1 MRPVHNS
8 VTSCDTD
15 SSPTSQ
21 NLVSLILGKV
31 PQTPVIPT
39 AQCHDLEFRDL
50 NSGIPELREALF
62 ITGRERQESL
72 RDHLSVQPFLS
83 VYPLPRQRTVSSPSG
98 KTEGEGGRIAK
109 CNMAEQEADRGRANS
124 NVSHSF
130 CTRQAEKG
138 AGSWQLRWRQKRLLL
153 PGNRAQGWGSSHPHR
168 LVGSCLCP
176 CAGLFLLPPR
186 CIPRDSSS
194 QSPASLSSPSLAE
207 CALPAEFSL
216 DVRDPG
222 LHLSLVQPSITL
234 P

>member
-15 SSPTSQ
+15 FSPTSQ

-83 VYPLPRQRTVSSPSG
+83 VYLLPRQRTVSSPSG
-98 KTEGEGGRIAK
+98 KTEGEGGELPSATWQNRRQI
-109 CNMAEQEADRGRANS
+109 EAVPTAMSVTPSAPGR
-124 NVSHSF
+124 
-130 CTRQAEKG
+130 
-138 AGSWQLRWRQKRLLL
+138 LRKEL
-153 PGNRAQGWGSSHPHR
+153 
-168 LVGSCLCP
+168 
-176 CAGLFLLPPR
+176 
-186 CIPRDSSS
+186 
-194 QSPASLSSPSLAE
+194 
-207 CALPAEFSL
+207 
-216 DVRDPG
+216 DPG
-222 LHLSLVQPSITL
+222 S
-234 P
+234 